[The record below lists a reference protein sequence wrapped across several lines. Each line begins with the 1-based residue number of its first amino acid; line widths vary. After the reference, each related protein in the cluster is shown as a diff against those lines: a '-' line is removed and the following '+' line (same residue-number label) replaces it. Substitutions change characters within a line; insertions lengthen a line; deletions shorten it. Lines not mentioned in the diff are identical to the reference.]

1 MKKIRET
8 LKEEKRQ
15 RDLKRE
21 AAEKEEEETQEWIAK
36 VEARVAARKQAEA
49 EQEEA
54 ERIRQQADLHRIAE
68 ETARMREDA
77 RVFQRL
83 RAQGHLAHLF
93 RDDELRDR
101 LNQHKPGL
109 M

>member
-36 VEARVAARKQAEA
+36 VEARVAARK
-49 EQEEA
+49 
-54 ERIRQQADLHRIAE
+54 
-68 ETARMREDA
+68 
-77 RVFQRL
+77 
-83 RAQGHLAHLF
+83 
-93 RDDELRDR
+93 
-101 LNQHKPGL
+101 
-109 M
+109 